1 MSFNINNAALSDSV
15 SFANTVFNDYYP
27 GGKSPVKNTSA
38 SKAAPVLGRTLST
51 TTISSMIN
59 GDIFS
64 RHPKYAT
71 KALSTSVSTSL
82 NTLITGGASIASESF
97 DQPVNNPET
106 QYESEDSIKL
116 TGAAAYNR
124 IIAQS
129 IAGKNLGA
137 SFVDQSIQNMQQIEI
152 DRKLGESAA
161 TGDSGNNPNNTN
173 AGQPSAEMQSAG
185 KRNVA
190 YIAELSAEEKAWFQ
204 ERLTLLRT
212 KYESAISDNAKIGG
226 FIFDIPNEWA
236 NGSIRIGNGEDT
248 YFPDARVPSEERFLS
263 NEVIL
268 DSPGGGANAY
278 ICPALIEFLLLMHE
292 KNIYIGGGL
301 DAGRSPQRYYDKAV
315 EAGRDR
321 TFLSD
326 HVFGRA
332 IDIMRIGKMNGETI
346 ELSTVPPKE
355 TYDRAVQILIEALAE
370 IPQYLLPDL
379 IVVSSDLGADYG
391 ITGSGLEPATAPLKL
406 NKPYLEYVNF
416 MPDASHKN
424 HIHLSFSGMRSG
436 RYVGP
441 GGAMVIAETNI
452 TTPTSGGTY
461 NYGDSFVEIP
471 LVGIV
476 RTNNPSAN
484 ISKNYYGD
492 WGASLS
498 RLDVFNMLRTTGF
511 SDETAAIFAGIIVRE
526 SNGHPTSCNPNA
538 LSGDFMSLGIFQI
551 NMGVGGYRKNRQGE
565 VSTSASSGAA
575 HGKKTYELTDSN
587 GKELIQGW
595 QIAIKNWDTVFPGET
610 KPTIDNYNRVMTEKY
625 ETLRFYTGS
634 YNATVEIMRELVDH
648 RFWIPLNQAWALYT
662 FRTGQPPQFG
672 AQKLGSQ
679 TSNGY
684 QFGGWGDYRG
694 KEPYGW
700 ISGVQFA
707 HCAEVYRT
715 IGKTDND
722 LKEWVK
728 AVYRDDPATFGNTVW
743 SRPYIEQWLNGQVF
757 TNP

>member
-1 MSFNINNAALSDSV
+1 VSFNINNAALSDSV

-51 TTISSMIN
+51 STISSMIN
-59 GDIFS
+59 GDIFN

-71 KALSTSVSTSL
+71 KALSMSVSTSL
-82 NTLITGGASIASESF
+82 NTLITGGASVASESF

-152 DRKLGESAA
+152 ERKLGESAA
-161 TGDSGNNPNNTN
+161 TGDSGNNSKNGN

-190 YIAELSAEEKAWFQ
+190 YISELSAEENAWFQ
-204 ERLTLLRT
+204 ERLTLLRS
-212 KYESAISDNAKIGG
+212 KYESVISDNAKIGG
-226 FIFDIPNEWA
+226 FRFDIPNEWA
-236 NGSIRIGNGEDT
+236 NGPIRIGNGEDT
-248 YFPDARVPSEERFLS
+248 FFPDAKIPSEERFLS
-263 NEVIL
+263 SDVIL

-315 EAGRDR
+315 AAGKDR

-332 IDIMRIGKMNGETI
+332 IDIKRVGKINGEII
-346 ELSTVPPKE
+346 ELSTIPPKE
-355 TYDRAVQILIEALAE
+355 TYDKAVQILIEALAE
-370 IPQYLLPDL
+370 VPQYLLPDL
-379 IVVSSDLGADYG
+379 VVVSSDLISDYG
-391 ITGSGLEPATAPLKL
+391 LLDSGLEPMTSALKL
-406 NKPYLEYVNF
+406 NKPYLEYINF
-416 MPDASHKN
+416 MGDADHRN

-441 GGAMVIAETNI
+441 GGAMAIAGTN
-452 TTPTSGGTY
+452 TGTGASGGTST
-461 NYGDSFVEIP
+461 YGTINVEIP
-471 LVGIV
+471 GIGV
-476 RTNNPSAN
+476 VPYNPTPEN
-484 ISKNYYGD
+484 IRKNYYGD
-492 WGASLS
+492 WGAELT
-498 RLDVFNMLRTTGF
+498 RLDVFNMLRTTAF
-511 SDETAAIFAGIIVRE
+511 SDEVAAIFAGIIVRE

-587 GKELIQGW
+587 GKELLQGW

-648 RFWIPLNQAWALYT
+648 RFWIPINQAWALYT

-672 AQKLGSQ
+672 LQRLGTQ
-679 TSNGY
+679 PSNGY
-684 QFGGWGDYRG
+684 QFGAWGDYRG
-694 KEPYGW
+694 KQPYGW
-700 ISGVQFA
+700 ISGVQFV
-707 HCAEVYRT
+707 HCVEVYKT
-715 IGKTDND
+715 IGKTEND

-728 AVYRDDPATFGNTVW
+728 AVYRDDPATFGDTVW
-743 SRPYIEQWLNGQVF
+743 SRPYIDQWLNGQLF